1 MAEAKLTEL
10 NHFGAKLS
18 EAIENEKKVF
28 DMPTIRVTYKQVQN
42 KSVNQSEI
50 FKQKDKNINSTRDLF
65 EQ

>member
-10 NHFGAKLS
+10 NHFGATLS

-42 KSVNQSEI
+42 KSVN
-50 FKQKDKNINSTRDLF
+50 
-65 EQ
+65 